1 MLFRKFNNH
10 YTYLGNFS
18 SALFSQMVNKKIF
31 IPIRHVW
38 FAEKDRRTVSIEVGM
53 QNSALGVVLAT
64 AHFADPLVAVPCAI
78 SATVHSCVGSLVA
91 GAWRLRDE
99 KKTR

>member
-1 MLFRKFNNH
+1 
-10 YTYLGNFS
+10 
-18 SALFSQMVNKKIF
+18 
-31 IPIRHVW
+31 
-38 FAEKDRRTVSIEVGM
+38 M

-91 GAWRLRDE
+91 GAWRLKDE
-99 KKTR
+99 KKNTITTRVTKTSATRGGPARCACI

>member
-1 MLFRKFNNH
+1 MGF
-10 YTYLGNFS
+10 
-18 SALFSQMVNKKIF
+18 V
-31 IPIRHVW
+31 
-38 FAEKDRRTVSIEVGM
+38 EKDSRTVSIEVGM

-91 GAWRLRDE
+91 GAWRLKDE
-99 KKTR
+99 KKTRLQRQ